1 MAHETILLVDDDE
14 GLLRLHQLALKIK
27 SDLEVQVALTGQAAL
42 ELIQRWRPDLVIL
55 DLMMPDMSGVEIC
68 RRIRARPDFVAI
80 PIVILTGLS
89 DPVAHL
95 EARQAGANDIWLKPI
110 TPSELGARIRQ
121 LLNQQG

>member
-1 MAHETILLVDDDE
+1 MAHDTILLVDDDE

-121 LLNQQG
+121 LLPGQ